1 MLSKDIDF
9 PFLKEGPQNLMIGG
23 QLEKNEHPRAASF
36 APREESVTSKRELE
50 MEITF
55 MGGSCWGVS

>member
-23 QLEKNEHPRAASF
+23 QLEK
-36 APREESVTSKRELE
+36 
-50 MEITF
+50 
-55 MGGSCWGVS
+55 VSI